1 MDSVQNHAAGRKSYV
16 EKYIVRAVD
25 PRIKLIVYSASAG
38 PTSDFIERY
47 LSTNRNATWENSKA
61 ELRTR
66 FGEVVQQAQAARL
79 LRKITWRNAETIQ
92 SLYERILELSRDAFV
107 NADLNQPAYAIQI
120 IDIFSDGL
128 HVNNITHHVIQQ
140 QPATLPNAFTAAMNE
155 QSMQRRLQN

>member
-1 MDSVQNHAAGRKSYV
+1 MVVWKLFYFILLFCGVTVLESWYLNDFLMSKCTLSALDFSSGYLRYEVRTTSRWDLDSVQNHVAGRKSYV

-38 PTSDFIERY
+38 PISDFIERY

-79 LRKITWRNAETIQ
+79 LRKIT
-92 SLYERILELSRDAFV
+92 
-107 NADLNQPAYAIQI
+107 
-120 IDIFSDGL
+120 
-128 HVNNITHHVIQQ
+128 
-140 QPATLPNAFTAAMNE
+140 
-155 QSMQRRLQN
+155 